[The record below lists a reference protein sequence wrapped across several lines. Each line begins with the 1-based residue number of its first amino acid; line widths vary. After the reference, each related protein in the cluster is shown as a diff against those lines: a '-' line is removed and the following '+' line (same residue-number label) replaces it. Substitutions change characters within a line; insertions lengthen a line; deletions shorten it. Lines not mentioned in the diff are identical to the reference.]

1 MKKIIGNE
9 NKEVNRTYI
18 MKFFREEATAEE
30 REWMADRMTYWATQK
45 GDCLFFSPFRKEF
58 IEKFC
63 STEKKSKKKMSM
75 LEEMEQ
81 IMANANN

>member
-1 MKKIIGNE
+1 
-9 NKEVNRTYI
+9 
-18 MKFFREEATAEE
+18 
-30 REWMADRMTYWATQK
+30 MTYWATQK